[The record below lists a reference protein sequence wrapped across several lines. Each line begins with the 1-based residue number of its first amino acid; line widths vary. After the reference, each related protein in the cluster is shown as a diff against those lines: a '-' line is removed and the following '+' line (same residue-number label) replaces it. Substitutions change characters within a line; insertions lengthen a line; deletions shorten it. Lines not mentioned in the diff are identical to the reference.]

1 MAIQKRT
8 ITVDLARIRSR
19 KNFLKNVVKNF
30 LSITTEIA
38 PPNVVLSVCNFFI
51 FSVQILLYLSPV
63 ATNGGLTYLTQ
74 TLNVSISVFVGIFV
88 ISTFGPLISRN
99 FVSQASGFFGLVFY
113 TLILLSGIENGELP
127 FLGITAITY
136 LICIIL
142 ITISAMS
149 MQIKVYLLK
158 QEKAQAE
165 EDNQKK
171 LLDVMKQ
178 SLARDALN
186 RELRLKNVELS
197 AKVEVL
203 ENVVYGERRIGGT
216 GA

>member
-8 ITVDLARIRSR
+8 IVVDLAKIRSR
-19 KNFLKNVVKNF
+19 KNFLKRVIKNF
-30 LSITTEIA
+30 LSVTTDII
-38 PPNVVLSVCNFFI
+38 PPNVVLSICNFFI
-51 FSVQILLYLSPV
+51 FSVQILLYLSHV
-63 ATNGGLTYLTQ
+63 QSNGGIAYLTQ
-74 TLNVSISVFVGIFV
+74 TLNVPISIFIGVFVIA
-88 ISTFGPLISRN
+88 TFGPLISRN
-99 FVSQASGFFGLVFY
+99 FISQASGFFGLVFY
-113 TLILLSGIENGELP
+113 TLILLSGIEKGELP

-158 QEKAQAE
+158 QEKVQTE

-203 ENVVYGERRIGGT
+203 ENVVYGERRVGGT
-216 GA
+216 SA